1 MTLAFKVVKIQK
13 LIFKSFSKIEKD
25 FDCDNCLEHTNE
37 AETQQTYLS

>member
-1 MTLAFKVVKIQK
+1 MAALAFKVVNSEANFQK
-13 LIFKSFSKIEKD
+13 FLQNRDD